1 MKIKTTFLLLV
12 FSSLLTLSLSNAV
25 AQYEPHTQVG
35 LPKGAV
41 ARFGTG
47 PFWGVF
53 EYIFAYS
60 PNAVVPQFAVPGILG
75 IWLYDAETLQV
86 QGLLHAPYPDVFCM
100 SYSLDGKLLAT
111 GHYDGN
117 IRLWNLRTTELDMT
131 FIPNPT
137 VAYWDETDKL
147 YRHTFTR
154 HERIIR
160 SVTFSPDGNLLAAGI
175 DNGTIEL
182 WDVNTGEVRILE
194 GHNETVD
201 VSVKMRVSF
210 SNDGSTLA
218 STSKYSEVHLWDVVT
233 GKFRKTLGE
242 QSWGAESASFN
253 PDGNTMATYNHAG
266 ILHLWDVATYELLK
280 TFENPPELI
289 DHINSDANITFSPD
303 GGTIVTLTYNTVS
316 HKQAL
321 YLSDVS
327 TGTLRDILRGPYFW
341 VEYMS
346 YSPDGST
353 LVVTTDRGIFLWDVA
368 TGEIRDRLVGNVLNP
383 HTAISPDGETLATGR
398 LLWDISTGTLRKDA
412 LLDSPEVFLSY
423 TGSTGIKNVSFSP
436 DGKTLA
442 IAEFNRVMLFDV
454 TTGTLLHTING
465 HVGRPQD
472 AESMA
477 FSPDSSLLATG
488 SVFDSLG
495 KGELFLWNVATGQ
508 QKKNFI
514 EHVGNVYSLSFSP
527 DGKTLAAGIDDTVH
541 LMDAATGEISNTFP
555 RKGRNVYSLSFSP
568 DGKTLATGSDDKVR
582 LWDVATG
589 TIRTTFDTI
598 FQEHTP
604 NIWSVKFSPDGRT
617 LAASIYNTVHLWDVA
632 TNDIKTILKGHV
644 DDVYSVNF
652 SPNGNLLTSGSVD
665 GTVLLWEIRV
675 SKQLKEDI
683 NDDGVVNIQD
693 LVMVAAQFGQTGDNK
708 VDQTGNN
715 KVDVNGDGVVNI
727 KDLVLVAGAF
737 GNIPATPT
745 LWHHA
750 KELLTPEIVQQW
762 IEAAKQWNLTNA
774 TSQRGIAVLEV
785 LMTALTPKETT
796 LLPNYPNPF
805 NPETWIP
812 YQLSEPAEVILRIYA
827 VNGTLVR
834 TLALGYQPAGI
845 YQTRTRAAYWDGKN
859 DLGESVASGVYFYTL
874 TAGDFNATRK
884 MLIRK

>member
-1 MKIKTTFLLLV
+1 MKIKTVLFLLI
-12 FSSLLTLSLSNAV
+12 FSIVSMLSLSNAV
-25 AQYEPHTQVG
+25 AQYEPHTQIG
-35 LPKGAV
+35 LPEDAI

-60 PNAVVPQFAVPGILG
+60 PNAAVPQFAVPGILG

-86 QGLLHAPYPDVFCM
+86 QGLLHAPYPDVFSM

-111 GHYDGN
+111 GHYDGT
-117 IRLWNLRTTELDMT
+117 IRLWNLPTTELEMT
-131 FIPNPT
+131 FTPDPS
-137 VAYWDETDKL
+137 VAYWDETDEL

-160 SVTFSPDGNLLAAGI
+160 SVTFSPDRNILAAGI

-218 STSKYSEVHLWDVVT
+218 STSKYSEVHLWDVFT
-233 GKFRKTLGE
+233 GKLRKTLGE
-242 QSWGAESASFN
+242 QSWGAESVSFS

-303 GGTIVTLTYNTVS
+303 GSTIVTLTYNTVS

-321 YLSDVS
+321 YLWDVPTS
-327 TGTLRDILRGPYFW
+327 TLRDILRGPYFW

-346 YSPDGST
+346 YSPDGNT
-353 LVVTTDRGIFLWDVA
+353 LVVTTDPGIFLWDVA

-383 HTAISPDGETLATGR
+383 QTAI
-398 LLWDISTGTLRKDA
+398 
-412 LLDSPEVFLSY
+412 
-423 TGSTGIKNVSFSP
+423 SP

-442 IAEFNRVMLFDV
+442 TGRVLWDLSTGRRKDPVLHNPNVFLSRIGTTAIENVLFSPDGRTLAISEFNTVMLFDV
-454 TTGTLLHTING
+454 ATGTLLHTIDG
-465 HVGRPQD
+465 HVGRPQNV
-472 AESMA
+472 ESMA

-488 SVFDSLG
+488 SVHYSLG
-495 KGELFLWNVATGQ
+495 KGELFLWNVTTGQ
-508 QKKNFI
+508 RKKNFI

-527 DGKTLAAGIDDTVH
+527 DGKILAVGIDDTVH
-541 LMDAATGEISNTFP
+541 LMDAATGEISNIFP

-568 DGKTLATGSDDKVR
+568 DGKILATGSDDKVR

-604 NIWSVKFSPDGRT
+604 NIWNVKFSPNGKT

-632 TNDIKTILKGHV
+632 TNDIKAVFKGHV
-644 DDVYSVNF
+644 DDVYSISF
-652 SPNGNLLTSGSVD
+652 SPDGGTLASGSRD
-665 GTVLLWEIRV
+665 GTVLLWKIGV
-675 SKQLKEDI
+675 PNQPTEDV
-683 NDDGVVNIQD
+683 NGDGVINIQD
-693 LVMVAAQFGQTGDNK
+693 LVMVASQFGQIGENK
-708 VDQTGNN
+708 A
-715 KVDVNGDGVVNI
+715 DVNGDGFVNI
-727 KDLVLVAGAF
+727 QDLVLVAAAF
-737 GNIPATPT
+737 SKASAAPT
-745 LWHHA
+745 IRSDASKH
-750 KELLTPEIVQQW
+750 LTPEVVQQW
-762 IEAAKQWNLTNA
+762 LDAAKRLARTDPTA
-774 TSQRGIAVLEV
+774 QRGIAVLEI
-785 LMTALTPKETT
+785 LLAALTPKKTA

-812 YQLSEPAEVILRIYA
+812 YQLAKRADVSISIYSA
-827 VNGTLVR
+827 DGKLVR
-834 TLALGYQPAGI
+834 TLTLGQRVAGV
-845 YQTRTRAAYWDGKN
+845 YESRNRAAYWNGRN
-859 DLGESVASGVYFYTL
+859 AVGEKVASGLYFYTL
-874 TAGDFNATRK
+874 TAGDSTATRK